1 MNWRLGWLSV
11 IGIDWRKRLNK
22 ILEPWGFMLVQYQEM
37 KSVIDLIQAY
47 DTFARGQLESHQE
60 LYMDR
65 EAKSVEIVTIH

>member
-1 MNWRLGWLSV
+1 
-11 IGIDWRKRLNK
+11 
-22 ILEPWGFMLVQYQEM
+22 MLIQYQEM
-37 KSVIDLIQAY
+37 KNVTDLIQAY